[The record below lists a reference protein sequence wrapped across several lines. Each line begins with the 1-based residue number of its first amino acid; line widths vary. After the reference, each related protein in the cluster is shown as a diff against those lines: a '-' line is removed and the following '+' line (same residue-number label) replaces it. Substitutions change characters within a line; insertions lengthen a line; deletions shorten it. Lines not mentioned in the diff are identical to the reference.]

1 MPITL
6 EEIIEHKNYFGF
18 ESLETM
24 PEADYKQ
31 LIEKEAFF
39 WLDHHEFI
47 RHQLSGE
54 IIATNKEQLD
64 MLIEYLK
71 SFRERL
77 PNQIQYK

>member
-1 MPITL
+1 MPITIQ
-6 EEIIEHKNYFGF
+6 EIIEHQECFGF

-24 PEADYKQ
+24 TESDYKQ

-54 IIATNKEQLD
+54 IIATNKQQLD
-64 MLIEYLK
+64 MLIEHLK
-71 SFRERL
+71 GFRAKL
-77 PNQIQYK
+77 K

>member
-6 EEIIEHKNYFGF
+6 KEIIEHQEYFGF

-24 PEADYKQ
+24 TEADYKQ

-54 IIATNKEQLD
+54 IIVTDKQQLD
-64 MLIEYLK
+64 ILIEYLK
-71 SFRERL
+71 DMRPKLR
-77 PNQIQYK
+77 